1 MLARRWLL
9 PRVSSA
15 ELQGHMRP
23 LGISAM
29 MKQDP
34 ALARGSRRVTQPP
47 WGWAPGVLSSG
58 ISRVVL
64 CRAG

>member
-47 WGWAPGVLSSG
+47 WG
-58 ISRVVL
+58 
-64 CRAG
+64 